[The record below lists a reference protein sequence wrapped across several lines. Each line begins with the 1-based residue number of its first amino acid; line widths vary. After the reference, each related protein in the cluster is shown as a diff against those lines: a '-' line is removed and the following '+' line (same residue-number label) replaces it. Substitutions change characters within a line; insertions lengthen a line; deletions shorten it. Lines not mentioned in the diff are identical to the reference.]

1 MSILKEKV
9 DLLTKD
15 NIDINSRL
23 SKTLKDLNQIHSNI
37 KTIRLEYD
45 ILKNYISEKS
55 DEGCLKAREILNKS
69 KW

>member
-9 DLLTKD
+9 NLLVKA
-15 NIDINSRL
+15 NINMNSRL

-45 ILKNYISEKS
+45 ILKNYILEKS

>member
-9 DLLTKD
+9 NLLVKA
-15 NIDINSRL
+15 NININSRL
-23 SKTLKDLNQIHSNI
+23 SNALNDLNEIHSNI

-55 DEGCLKAREILNKS
+55 DQGCLKAREILNES